1 MNEQKN
7 AETLNNSPFPKSS
20 GQVGDGGLDFAAAA
34 LRLKNVVNRTPLLFN
49 LNLSKK
55 YQCNVFLKREDLQVV
70 RSYKLRGAYN
80 MMSCLPAAQ
89 LQRGMVCASAGNHAQ
104 GFAYSCKKLNC
115 KGVVF
120 MPVITPNQKI
130 SQTKMF
136 GEDNVTIKLVGDTFD
151 DCAIAAKKFT
161 EENSMIF
168 IPPFDDYK
176 IIEGQGTVGVE
187 ILEQLNEDE
196 NISYRFSP
204 SISSISSPFGVLHEE
219 NERSSRGGRGLD
231 FLFIPVGGGGLS
243 AGVGSYF
250 KTFSPKTKIIGVEP
264 EGAPSMFEALKAGH
278 PVTLDNIERFV
289 DGAAVKR
296 VGEIT
301 FTFCKDVLDDMH
313 LVPEGKVCTTILK
326 LYNED
331 AIVVEPAGALSIAA
345 LDDYAEEIKGKNVVC
360 IIGGGNNDIDRMQEI
375 KERSLQYEGLKHYFL
390 IRFAQRPGALKEF
403 VNFVLGEN
411 DDITRF
417 EYMQKHNK
425 ETGPA
430 LVGIELKTKEDYEV
444 LLKKLNQYHINYT
457 ELKSGDN
464 AFGYLV

>member
-1 MNEQKN
+1 M
-7 AETLNNSPFPKSS
+7 LNKMDTTVNTI
-20 GQVGDGGLDFAAAA
+20 LDFTAAAQ
-34 LRLKNVVNRTPLLFN
+34 RLKNVVNRTPLTFN

-80 MMSCLPAAQ
+80 MMSSLSADQ
-89 LQRGMVCASAGNHAQ
+89 LQRGVVCASAGNHAQ
-104 GFAYSCKKLNC
+104 GFAYSCKKLNTR
-115 KGVVF
+115 GVIF

-130 SQTKMF
+130 TQTKMF
-136 GEDNVTIKLVGDTFD
+136 GEDNITIKLVGDTFD
-151 DCAIAAKKFT
+151 DCAIAAKKYT
-161 EENSMIF
+161 EENEMTF

-176 IIEGQGTVGVE
+176 IIEGQGTVGLE
-187 ILEQLNEDE
+187 ILEDQSD
-196 NISYRFSP
+196 IDY
-204 SISSISSPFGVLHEE
+204 
-219 NERSSRGGRGLD
+219 
-231 FLFIPVGGGGLS
+231 LFVPVGGGGLS
-243 AGVGSYF
+243 SGTGTYF

-278 PVTLDNIERFV
+278 PVTLENIERFV

-301 FTFCKDVLDDMH
+301 FSICKDVLDDMH
-313 LVPEGKVCTTILK
+313 LVPEGRVCSTILK

-331 AIVVEPAGALSIAA
+331 AIVAEPAGALSIAA
-345 LDDYAEEIKGKNVVC
+345 LEDYAAEIKGKNVVC
-360 IIGGGNNDIDRMQEI
+360 VVSGSNNDIDRMQEI

-403 VNFVLGEN
+403 VNHVLGEN

-430 LVGIELKTKEDYEV
+430 LVGIELKTREDYDA
-444 LLKKLNQYHINYT
+444 LLNKLNQYHINYT
-457 ELKSGDN
+457 ELKKDDN

>member
-1 MNEQKN
+1 MIKRNEAILEVVQP
-7 AETLNNSPFPKSS
+7 PFR
-20 GQVGDGGLDFAAAA
+20 VGGAVLDFTAAA
-34 LRLKNVVNRTPLLFN
+34 LRLKKIVTKTPLQLN
-49 LNLSKK
+49 YNLSKK
-55 YQCNVFLKREDLQVV
+55 YQCNLYLKREDLQIV

-80 MMSCLPAAQ
+80 MMSSLPSGQ
-89 LQRGMVCASAGNHAQ
+89 LSKGVVCASAGNHAQ
-104 GFAYSCKKLNC
+104 GFAYSCKKLNV

-130 SQTKMF
+130 TQTKMF
-136 GEDNVTIKLVGDTFD
+136 GENYIEIKLVGDTFD
-151 DCAIAAKKFT
+151 DCAIAAKKYS
-161 EENSMIF
+161 EENSMTF

-176 IIEGQGTVGVE
+176 IIEGQGTVAVE
-187 ILEQLNEDE
+187 ILEELND
-196 NISYRFSP
+196 IDYVF
-204 SISSISSPFGVLHEE
+204 V
-219 NERSSRGGRGLD
+219 
-231 FLFIPVGGGGLS
+231 PVGGGGLS

-250 KTFSPKTKIIGVEP
+250 KTYSPKTKIIGLEP
-264 EGAPSMFEALKAGH
+264 EGAPSMFEAFKAGE
-278 PVTLDNIERFV
+278 PVTVENIDRFV

-301 FTFCKDVLDDMH
+301 FSICKDVLDDMH
-313 LVPEGKVCTTILK
+313 LVAEGKICTTILK

-331 AIVVEPAGALSIAA
+331 AIVTEPAGALSIAA
-345 LDDYAEEIKGKNVVC
+345 LDDYVKEIKGKNIVC

-375 KERSLQYEGLKHYFL
+375 KERSLQFEGLKHYFL

-403 VNFVLGEN
+403 VNYVLGDN

-444 LLKKLNQYHINYT
+444 LLKNLDKYHINFT
-457 ELKSGDN
+457 ELKKDDN

>member
-1 MNEQKN
+1 ML
-7 AETLNNSPFPKSS
+7 ETINTYQFSFSEA
-20 GQVGDGGLDFAAAA
+20 VE
-34 LRLKNVVNRTPLLFN
+34 RLKNVVNRTPLQLN
-49 LNLSKK
+49 VNLSKK
-55 YQCNVFLKREDLQVV
+55 YQCNVYLKREDLQVV

-80 MMSCLPAAQ
+80 MMSSLLPEQ
-89 LQRGMVCASAGNHAQ
+89 LQRGVVCASAGNHAQ
-104 GFAYSCKKLNC
+104 GFAYSCKKLGA

-120 MPVITPNQKI
+120 MPVISPNQKT

-136 GEDNVTIKLVGDTFD
+136 GDNFIEVKLVGDTFD
-151 DCAIAAKKFT
+151 DCAIAAKKYT
-161 EENSMIF
+161 EENGMTF

-176 IIEGQGTVGVE
+176 IIEGQATVGVE
-187 ILEQLNEDE
+187 ILEELND
-196 NISYRFSP
+196 
-204 SISSISSPFGVLHEE
+204 V
-219 NERSSRGGRGLD
+219 D
-231 FLFIPVGGGGLS
+231 FIFMAVGGGGLS

-250 KTFSPKTKIIGVEP
+250 KTFCPQTKIIGVEP
-264 EGAPSMFEALKAGH
+264 KGAPSMYEALKAGH
-278 PVTLDNIERFV
+278 PVTLENIERFV

-296 VGEIT
+296 VGDIT
-301 FTFCKDVLDDMH
+301 FSICKDVLDDML
-313 LVPEGKVCTTILK
+313 LVDEGKVCTTILQ

-331 AIVVEPAGALSIAA
+331 AIVAEPAGVLSIAA
-345 LDDYAEEIKGKNVVC
+345 LDEYSEQIKGKNIVC
-360 IIGGGNNDIDRMQEI
+360 VIGGGNNDIDRMQEI

-403 VNFVLGEN
+403 VNHVLGDN

-430 LVGIELKTKEDYEV
+430 LVGIELKTKNDYDV
-444 LLKKLNQYHINYT
+444 LLKNLNNYHINYT

>member
-1 MNEQKN
+1 MLN
-7 AETLNNSPFPKSS
+7 AMDTTVNTILNFT
-20 GQVGDGGLDFAAAA
+20 DAAQ
-34 LRLKNVVNRTPLLFN
+34 RLKNIVNRTPLTFN

-55 YQCNVFLKREDLQVV
+55 YQCNIFLKREDLQVV

-80 MMSCLPAAQ
+80 MMSSLSAEQ
-89 LQRGMVCASAGNHAQ
+89 LQRGVVCASAGNHAQ
-104 GFAYSCKKLNC
+104 GFAYSCKKLNTN
-115 KGVVF
+115 GVVF

-130 SQTKMF
+130 TQTKMF
-136 GEDNVTIKLVGDTFD
+136 GEDKLTVKLVGDTFD
-151 DCAIAAKKFT
+151 DCAIAAKKYT
-161 EENSMIF
+161 EENGMTF

-187 ILEQLNEDE
+187 ILEQFYEEE
-196 NISYRFSP
+196 NNQQSTP
-204 SISSISSPFGVLHEE
+204 ISSALSVSPL
-219 NERSSRGGRGLD
+219 GGGGGLD
-231 FLFIPVGGGGLS
+231 FLFMPVGGGGLS
-243 AGVGSYF
+243 AGVGTYF

-301 FTFCKDVLDDMH
+301 FSVCKDVLDDMH
-313 LVPEGKVCTTILK
+313 LVAEGKVCTTILK

-331 AIVVEPAGALSIAA
+331 AIVAEPAGALSIAA
-345 LDDYAEEIKGKNVVC
+345 LDDYAAEIKGKNVVC
-360 IIGGGNNDIDRMQEI
+360 IVSGSNNDIDRMQEI

-403 VNFVLGEN
+403 VNHVLGEN

-430 LVGIELKTKEDYEV
+430 LVGIELKTKEDYDL
-444 LLKKLNQYHINYT
+444 LLKNLDKYHINYT